1 MAVDPVCGM
10 VVSQEHAV
18 VCTDYAGRHYCFCSQ
33 ECKDE
38 FDSDPEAYIAAESEE
53 SCCEDEGEQ

>member
-10 VVSQEHAV
+10 VVSQEHAAA
-18 VCTDYAGRHYCFCSQ
+18 CSEYAGRHYCFCSQ

-38 FDSDPEAYIAAESEE
+38 FDSDPEFYAAESEDTIQ
-53 SCCEDEGEQ
+53 EDEDAS

>member
-1 MAVDPVCGM
+1 M